1 LICYIYSFQKHSKF
15 DDGIH
20 MQLCSVIIK
29 LTLLIVVV
37 SDEVKAISLFLCL
50 DNLCLINM

>member
-1 LICYIYSFQKHSKF
+1 MYSFEKHAKF

-20 MQLCSVIIK
+20 TQLCSVTIIK